1 MSGRFSKLISSLLCF
16 FLLFEQ
22 CGFAQVAG
30 ALDISGHLA
39 QLHNSLF
46 ADKFRPI
53 HLRYLAYDNLA
64 NSFKLLLDK
73 GDIKPN
79 ELNDPNGLNEQTKT
93 LLNYF
98 FIGISLPNDSFWV
111 NLRPDS
117 ENEVIDSELG
127 KTDVGKI
134 LLEAD
139 LQLKRDTA
147 KFTSPE
153 PLEGKKYWAQLYK
166 KAEELFG
173 YENITLPTLTRPW
186 IVPDEIIIRETQ
198 DNAYIY
204 KATLKVLLEQDYLL
218 DSAVY
223 NFKDPRL
230 KALNEYSSQLIRE
243 KIIPKLTKEVNTA
256 KRYASLRQ
264 VYYSLILAQWFK
276 QRFYGKGGTYSH

>member
-53 HLRYLAYDNLA
+53 HLRYLSYDNIA

-98 FIGISLPNDSFWV
+98 FVGITLPNDSFWV
-111 NLRPDS
+111 NLRPDA
-117 ENEVIDSELG
+117 EDNIIDDELA

-139 LQLKRDTA
+139 LQLKKDTA
-147 KFTSPE
+147 KATSPE
-153 PLEGKKYWAQLYK
+153 TPGGKEYWDKLYK
-166 KAEELFG
+166 KAGELFPA
-173 YENITLPTLTRPW
+173 ENITIPTLTRPW
-186 IVPDEIIIRETQ
+186 IVPGEIIIRETA

-204 KATLKVLLEQDYLL
+204 KATLKVMLEEAGSDKRGRGNCGGEGRFIN
-218 DSAVY
+218 VHR
-223 NFKDPRL
+223 PG
-230 KALNEYSSQLIRE
+230 RE
-243 KIIPKLTKEVNTA
+243 LQCA
-256 KRYASLRQ
+256 RQ
-264 VYYSLILAQWFK
+264 KWL
-276 QRFYGKGGTYSH
+276 